1 MGRSCVVT
9 PVRGCGSRC
18 VSDGVSS
25 GDVRAWSAIF
35 SRDWGQ
41 SSLPRSCLV
50 FELGLGLPCELGVPL
65 LDLIVIVGDRVNEKG
80 FRVLLATYSVL
91 SRLLGLG

>member
-1 MGRSCVVT
+1 MGRSCVIT
-9 PVRGCGSRC
+9 PVRSCGSRC
-18 VSDGVSS
+18 VSDGVSG

-41 SSLPRSCLV
+41 SSLPGSCLV
-50 FELGLGLPCELGVPL
+50 FELGLGLPCELCVPL
-65 LDLIVIVGDRVNEKG
+65 FDLIIIVGDRVNEKC
-80 FRVLLATYSVL
+80 FRVLLAVL